1 MERPLMNKLRKIIIV
16 ILLAYFSF
24 YNLGCSPK
32 KEGVKEERPE
42 QEVAEEQAE
51 AVEETKPLDRKE
63 QMKVYM
69 SELNPVLINVQITS
83 RRMSQ
88 SMIQVE
94 GAIKEMQ
101 SHVDSINSLSPPDFM
116 SKQHNMI
123 LSSLESFKKGF
134 DELNAGN
141 RDASVE
147 LVTQGRDLLQAAVKD
162 ILELGRKEG
171 VIGEAVEK

>member
-1 MERPLMNKLRKIIIV
+1 MNKLRKIIIV

-51 AVEETKPLDRKE
+51 AVEESQPLDRKE

-69 SELNPVLINVQITS
+69 SGLSPVMVNVQITS

-88 SMIQVE
+88 NLIPLE
-94 GAIKEMQ
+94 AAIKEMQ
-101 SHVDSINSLSPPDFM
+101 GHIDSINSLSPPDFM

-134 DELNAGN
+134 DELGAGN
-141 RDASVE
+141 KDASVE

-171 VIGEAVEK
+171 VIPEAVEK

>member
-42 QEVAEEQAE
+42 QEVA
-51 AVEETKPLDRKE
+51 KE

-88 SMIQVE
+88 NMIQLE
-94 GAIKEMQ
+94 SAIKEMQ
-101 SHVDSINSLSPPDFM
+101 GHVDSINSLSPPDFM

-162 ILELGRKEG
+162 ILKLGRKEG